1 MTPAELLAPLFARGV
16 NLDLG
21 AMREAL
27 RASGD
32 PHLAVPCVHIA
43 GTNGKGSVAALVHEA
58 LVAQG
63 YRVGRYTSPH
73 LHRVAERVVINGAP
87 LDDAALCDEI
97 LRVRDER
104 ARGALPPLSL
114 FESLTLIA
122 WRAFARAGVEV
133 AVMEVGVGGRL
144 DATNLC
150 APAVTAITRIAFDH
164 TAWLGDTLAAIAGE
178 KAGICKADVPCVL
191 GPALRQGEAR
201 DAIDR
206 IADAARAPRIDA
218 TLPAM
223 RDGRC
228 AWDFPGGA
236 VSARLA
242 LDGAHQRE
250 NASVAVAVCAAL
262 NDRGVTVSPASVSH
276 ALAHTRWPG
285 RMERIGDVLLDA
297 AHNDDGLSAL
307 AVALRDVRVGAVVF
321 GASRDKDLDAMAARV
336 RGFARDGARFA
347 TAAPMERAAPPGQ
360 LAARIAGEAVG
371 APMEALR
378 RARERCAPGEVVLVC
393 GSIFVVAEVRAGLL
407 GISAEPPMA
416 M

>member
-1 MTPAELLAPLFARGV
+1 MTPAELLAPLVARGV

-32 PHLAVPCVHIA
+32 PHLAVPCVHVA
-43 GTNGKGSVAALVHEA
+43 GTNGKGSVAAFVHEA
-58 LVAQG
+58 LAAQG

-104 ARGALPPLSL
+104 ARGVLPPLSL

-122 WRAFARAGVEV
+122 WRAFARAGVEI

-150 APAVTAITRIAFDH
+150 APTVTAITRIALDH
-164 TAWLGDTLAAIAGE
+164 TAWLGHTLAAIAAE
-178 KAGICKADVPCVL
+178 KAGICKPDVPCVL
-191 GPALRQGEAR
+191 GPALREGEAR

-206 IADAARAPRIDA
+206 IAASVRAPLIDA
-218 TLPAM
+218 PRPAL
-223 RDGRC
+223 RGDAC
-228 AWDFPGGA
+228 AWAYPEGEVRAG
-236 VSARLA
+236 LA

-262 NDRGVTVSPASVSH
+262 RARGVRVSSASVAH

-297 AHNDDGLSAL
+297 AHNDDGLRAL
-307 AVALRDVRVGAVVF
+307 GEALRDVRVGAVVF

-336 RGFARDGARFA
+336 RGFAPDGARFA
-347 TAAPMERAAPPGQ
+347 TAAPMERATPPGE

-371 APMEALR
+371 DAAEALQQA
-378 RARERCAPGEVVLVC
+378 RARCAPGEVVLVC
-393 GSIFVVAEVRAGLL
+393 GSIFVVAAVRAHLL
-407 GISAEPPMA
+407 GIHAEPPMA